1 MGLPMFTAIANWLR
15 LRKAPPAEQPPAAE
29 AVVVEDADEGLNAQL
44 VPYDENLLERSRT
57 QWQFGDWQSLA
68 ELQRETLQHHPDR
81 AKLAL
86 LTAGAHQQLGNMAAA
101 RQFTR
106 LAQDWGCSKKLIS
119 QVLIAGVHNTLGRAT
134 ALAGRSQQA
143 LGHFQNAVKIAAPDA
158 DVRLLVQAR
167 VREELGQLGLPALE
181 TQQKPGISALRPTGE
196 KRAVQQLSEDSQKQH
211 AALSGQI
218 RQQNAEMIKVRQSLE
233 RTVKSEMLN
242 AAQQLEAFMGVQ
254 NFLNHGERL
263 PGMHGWPISPDF
275 ALYLVELIDGNNYD
289 LILEFGSG
297 TSTVIIAKTLKRLV
311 RQTPGKRA
319 TLQVAFEHLEQYYAQ
334 TLNALIQAH
343 ANEEVDLVLAP
354 LAPYQAPNGTTYSYY
369 DCKSKLTELA
379 VTTKSYESAIKLLVI
394 VDGPPGSTGTHAR
407 YPAVPIVLQHF
418 QSAMVDVVLDDYK
431 RADEKEVAQMWL
443 EEMTK
448 LHPNAKLIT
457 RKMGKDACLI
467 STISAS

>member
-15 LRKAPPAEQPPAAE
+15 LRKAPPAKQQPAAE
-29 AVVVEDADEGLNAQL
+29 PVVVEDADEGLDAQL

-86 LTAGAHQQLGNMAAA
+86 LAAGAHQQLGNMTAA
-101 RQFTR
+101 RHFTR

-134 ALAGRSQQA
+134 AIAGRSQQA
-143 LGHFQNAVKIAAPDA
+143 LGHFQNAVKIAAPGA
-158 DVRLLVQAR
+158 DVSLLVQAR

-181 TQQKPGISALRPTGE
+181 AQQKPGTSAIPPATE
-196 KRAVQQLSEDSQKQH
+196 KSAVQKLSEDLQKQH
-211 AALSGQI
+211 ATLSEQI
-218 RQQNAEMIKVRQSLE
+218 KQQNAEMIKVRQSLE

-254 NFLNHGERL
+254 NYLNHGEHL

-275 ALYLVELIDGNNYD
+275 ALYLGELIDGNDYD

-297 TSTVIIAKTLKRLV
+297 TSTVIIAKTLKRLGRH
-311 RQTPGKRA
+311 RQGKAA
-319 TLQVAFEHLEQYYAQ
+319 TLQIAFEHLEQF
-334 TLNALIQAH
+334 IQAH
-343 ANEEVDLVLAP
+343 ANEKVDLVLAP
-354 LAPYQAPNGTTYSYY
+354 LVPFKAPNGITYSYY
-369 DCKSKLTELA
+369 DCKWKLAELA
-379 VTTKSYESAIKLLVI
+379 DKIKVCGTTVNLLVI
-394 VDGPPGSTGTHAR
+394 VDGPPGSTGIHAR
-407 YPAVPIVLQHF
+407 YPAVPIVLQYFHD
-418 QSAMVDVVLDDYK
+418 ATIDIVLDDYK

-443 EEMTK
+443 EEITK

-457 RKMGKDACLI
+457 KKMEKDACLI
-467 STISAS
+467 STSVAH